1 MPGMISFALLWSMVM
16 SVGHVHAFTLIPGPH
31 CLSKRCADLPLG
43 QIGRSKIPFQRPR
56 GRWSDGPKRFSSL
69 NMNLFGSET
78 ITTKKGDRAYIV
90 GADIKRNRYKTLE
103 SSWEVDDSLDELQR
117 LCETAGLVVLGR
129 EFQSMQN
136 PSPSTFIG
144 AGKVEA
150 LAKTVKTL
158 EIDVVVFDD
167 ELSPA
172 QGRNIQTILGEDVR
186 VLDRTMLIL
195 QIFAQR
201 ARTREAKLQVQAAQM
216 KYMMPRLQYF
226 MTEGA
231 GMEARGGGGG
241 GGKNLKGMGESQ
253 IEADKR
259 LFRKQLQNVEKEM
272 EEVKQQREVYRT
284 KRRERDN
291 LPIIA
296 IVGYTNAGKSTM
308 LNKLC
313 GSEEV
318 YADDLLFATLDP
330 TTRKLRLPG
339 GKEVLVSDT
348 VGFIQKLPTKL
359 VSSFRATLE
368 EIEDASLILHVV
380 DAASPLAQQQIWSVQ
395 NIIEE
400 LMLEDT
406 PQILVLNKMDA
417 CDKEKIESPAWLR
430 IHERVIPECTV
441 ATSAKSGDGLAEL
454 LDIVE
459 EALLQLSVMIECL
472 LPYSASDL
480 LAEIHKVGTI
490 IQEDF
495 QESGTRVVAYVP
507 PSLRNKLEKYST
519 TGTR

>member
-31 CLSKRCADLPLG
+31 CLSK
-43 QIGRSKIPFQRPR
+43 R

-259 LFRKQLQNVEKEM
+259 LFRKQVGEEEDEAELQNVEKEM

-330 TTRKLRLPG
+330 TTRKLR
-339 GKEVLVSDT
+339 
-348 VGFIQKLPTKL
+348 
-359 VSSFRATLE
+359 
-368 EIEDASLILHVV
+368 
-380 DAASPLAQQQIWSVQ
+380 VQ

-406 PQILVLNKMDA
+406 PQ
-417 CDKEKIESPAWLR
+417 EKIESPAWLR

-507 PSLRNKLEKYST
+507 PSLRNKLGEEEVGKQGRIGQNRT
-519 TGTR
+519 EQGRTREDRTGMDRISKDRTGQDK